1 MKQREQDNMN
11 NFNDPKNPNQGEN
24 MKTLNDNPFNSA
36 LKEQLENHDL
46 RKELQEPE
54 VKRKYKRKDP
64 PHISSILDMS
74 LLEITEENLPL
85 KQVKPFNLQIDKKI
99 IYAFKFEF
107 KSFEKI
113 SQELALS
120 FAYINSCLKRHKVTQ
135 YDRHPVLAAK
145 IANLTNKGFSYVEIQ
160 KKLGVSTGTVVRIK
174 NRFNLTKAKK
184 KDLVVR
190 HKKAEPKM
198 VKPFNEKKIVL
209 SSMDFSEI
217 EKIYK
222 TTKDPKVKA
231 LAKQKMKLIFEC
243 L

>member
-1 MKQREQDNMN
+1 MN
-11 NFNDPKNPNQGEN
+11 NFNDPNNPNQGEN
-24 MKTLNDNPFNSA
+24 MKALTDNPFNSA
-36 LKEQLENHDL
+36 LKEQLENQGL
-46 RKELQEPE
+46 REKPQEPA
-54 VKRKYKRKDP
+54 VKRKYKRRNP
-64 PHISSILDMS
+64 TPISLVVDMS
-74 LLEITEENLPL
+74 LLDVTEENLSL
-85 KQVKPFNLQIDKKI
+85 KQVKPYNLQIDKKI
-99 IYAFKFEF
+99 VYAFKFEL

-145 IANLTNKGFSYVEIQ
+145 IASLTKKGFSYVEIQ

-174 NRFNLTKAKK
+174 NRFNLTKTKK
-184 KDLVVR
+184 KDLVVKR
-190 HKKAEPKM
+190 KKVEPKK
-198 VKPFNEKKIVL
+198 VKPFNEKKTVL
-209 SSMDFSEI
+209 RSMDFSEI

-222 TTKDPKVKA
+222 TTKDPKVKT